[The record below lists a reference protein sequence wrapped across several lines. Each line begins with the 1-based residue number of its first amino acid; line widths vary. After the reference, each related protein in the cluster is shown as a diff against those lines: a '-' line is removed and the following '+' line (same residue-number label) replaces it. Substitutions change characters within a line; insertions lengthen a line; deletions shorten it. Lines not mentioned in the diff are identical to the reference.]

1 MDLQK
6 TLIESKRQKS
16 DKRSW
21 KATIVSLV
29 LHGTLIAGV
38 VYAGTQTTHKV
49 ASENKPIAAFITR
62 GAAPP
67 PPPPPPPPAPAA
79 SQSAPSTPKPVKQQ
93 PVRVKPQP
101 FTQPREIPKD
111 VPKVKQVTPEKIV
124 DLTTNETPIPQP
136 DVPSDSGSGQTAGAD
151 AANGVPG
158 GVQGGVAGG
167 VVGGVAGGVVGGEIG
182 GTVGGEIGGVQGGV
196 VGGKVGG
203 VVGGQGTGTG
213 GTGSGGDDA
222 PEGIETKP
230 KGPLRVGGDVKAP
243 VATDRVDP
251 EYTEVAR
258 KSRVAGLVIVEAVIN
273 KHGRVEQVR
282 VVKGLPMG
290 LSEAAER
297 AVRQWRFKPGT
308 LNGQPVDTIFNLTV
322 NFKLD

>member
-6 TLIESKRQKS
+6 NLIESKRQKS
-16 DKRSW
+16 DKRGWNAS
-21 KATIVSLV
+21 IMSLV
-29 LHGTLIAGV
+29 VHGMLIAGV
-38 VYAGTQTTHKV
+38 VYAGSQATHKV
-49 ASENKPIAAFITR
+49 DAEQKPITAFITR

-67 PPPPPPPPAPAA
+67 PPPPPPPPAATN
-79 SQSAPSTPKPVKQQ
+79 SAPSQPQPQVKRPE

-101 FTQPREIPKD
+101 FTQPREIPKE
-111 VPKVKQVTPEKIV
+111 VPKVDPKAEKVV
-124 DLTTNETPIPQP
+124 DLTTNNTPIPQP
-136 DVPSDSGSGQTAGAD
+136 EIPSGGGGSSTTAGAQEG
-151 AANGVPG
+151 GVPG
-158 GVQGGVAGG
+158 GVEGGVAGG
-167 VVGGVAGGVVGGEIG
+167 VVGGQVG
-182 GTVGGEIGGVQGGV
+182 GTVGGEIGGVIGGV

-203 VVGGQGTGTG
+203 VLGGQGTGTG

-222 PEGIETKP
+222 PEGIEVKP

-251 EYTEVAR
+251 EYTELAR
-258 KSRVAGLVIVEAVIN
+258 KSRIAGLVIVEAIIN

>member
-6 TLIESKRQKS
+6 NLIESKRQKS

-21 KATIVSLV
+21 KATVMSLV

-38 VYAGTQTTHKV
+38 VYAGTQATHKV
-49 ASENKPIAAFITR
+49 ASETKPIAAFITR

-67 PPPPPPPPAPAA
+67 PPPPPPPPPAA
-79 SQSAPSTPKPVKQQ
+79 SNSAPSTPKPVQQQ

-101 FTQPREIPKD
+101 FTQPREIPKE
-111 VPKVKQVTPEKIV
+111 VPKVQQVTPEKVV
-124 DLTTNETPIPQP
+124 DLTTNDTPIPQP
-136 DVPSDSGSGQTAGAD
+136 EVPSGGGTGETAGAD

-158 GVQGGVAGG
+158 GVAGGVAGG
-167 VVGGVAGGVVGGEIG
+167 VVGGQVG
-182 GTVGGEIGGVQGGV
+182 GTVGGEIGGVVGGV

-203 VVGGQGTGTG
+203 VVGGQGTGTS
-213 GTGSGGDDA
+213 GTGTGGDDA

-273 KHGRVEQVR
+273 KYGRVEQVR